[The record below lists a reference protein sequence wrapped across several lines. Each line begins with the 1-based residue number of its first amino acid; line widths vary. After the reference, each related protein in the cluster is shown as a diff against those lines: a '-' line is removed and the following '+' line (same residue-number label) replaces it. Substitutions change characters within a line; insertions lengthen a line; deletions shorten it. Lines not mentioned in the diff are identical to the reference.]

1 MENYISFEDHERRKR
16 ARSITITTWVF
27 GPDPDP
33 TYDPLYGWKLDQFA
47 MHFEPELLRA
57 YKRAV
62 IEETRLRIA
71 GVRVV
76 PDIDS
81 ISNEVELHER
91 IIARLL
97 EKGIE
102 VKGRRPG
109 LYDAEPIPPPL
120 IEIFYPVIETSE
132 LVEKGGTEFGI
143 RYEQVRIL
151 VSAPKKSSRGTKPT
165 YDFLGLSRK
174 LEKEGPIFPS
184 KQKLVDY
191 CRENVR
197 PVPGDRGKKAREDG
211 PDDATARAAIE
222 KYGWMKFVQTG

>member
-1 MENYISFEDHERRKR
+1 
-16 ARSITITTWVF
+16 VF

-174 LEKEGPIFPS
+174 LEKEGPPS
-184 KQKLVDY
+184 KSWLTIVERMSVQFP
-191 CRENVR
+191 EIA
-197 PVPGDRGKKAREDG
+197 GKKLERTGLTMPLPEQLSRS
-211 PDDATARAAIE
+211 TA
-222 KYGWMKFVQTG
+222 G